1 MLGSLRL
8 DDPDHRLA
16 RVRLCADLPLHDPD
30 FVRDDGA
37 WVLRLP
43 DNGLDRLEYQLEL
56 SDHDGDT
63 VVVCDPGNPERAPG
77 VFGEKSVLLA
87 PEYRAPAWLEEP
99 AASGEIQELG
109 VRVLGR
115 DLAIGVW
122 SPCQVA
128 LPLLVAHDGPEYDE
142 LAGLTRYAGAMIEA
156 GTLTPFRVALL
167 PPGDRDE
174 WYSASAAYGRALCDR
189 ALPKLREHIPVTG
202 RPVGMGASLGGLAM
216 LQAQRT
222 WPGTFAGLFLQ
233 SASFFVPRFDRH
245 ESGFPRYARI
255 VRFVRAVLRTSAF
268 DHPVPVRMTCGS
280 EEENVYNNRLMA
292 SALAAQGYDA
302 RLAEVP
308 DLHNYTCWRDALDP
322 HLTRLL
328 ADVWGPPSAAS
339 VGPFRRASL
348 PGGRIATPRPGTDAR
363 PPGPTDAER
372 AESGQAR
379 PSETRP
385 RAGFRR
391 EAQP

>member
-1 MLGSLRL
+1 MLGTLRV

-16 RVRLCADLPLHDPD
+16 AVRLYSDLPLPDPG

-43 DNGLDRLEYQLEL
+43 DNALDRLEYKLEL

-77 VFGEKSVLLA
+77 AFGDKSVLLA
-87 PEYRAPAWLEEP
+87 PGYRAPDWLEQPVVEG
-99 AASGEIQELG
+99 AHDTVAI
-109 VRVLGR
+109 RVLGR
-115 DLAIGVW
+115 DLEIGVW
-122 SPCQVA
+122 SPCGGA

-156 GTLTPFRVALL
+156 GTLTPFRIALL
-167 PPGDRDE
+167 PPGDRDA
-174 WYSASAAYGRALCDR
+174 WYSASAAYGRSLCNR
-189 ALPKLREHIPVTG
+189 ILPRLREHLPVTG
-202 RPVGMGASLGGLAM
+202 LPVGMGASLGGLAM

-222 WPGTFAGLFLQ
+222 WPGSFAGLFLQ

-255 VRFVRAVLRTSAF
+255 VRFVRRVLRTETF
-268 DHPVPVRMTCGS
+268 DEPMPVSMTCGA
-280 EEENVYNNRLMA
+280 EEENAHNNRLMA

-302 RLAEVP
+302 HLAEVP
-308 DLHNYTCWRDALDP
+308 DLHNYTAWRDALDP

-328 ADVWGPPSAAS
+328 ARLW
-339 VGPFRRASL
+339 L
-348 PGGRIATPRPGTDAR
+348 PG
-363 PPGPTDAER
+363 
-372 AESGQAR
+372 
-379 PSETRP
+379 
-385 RAGFRR
+385 
-391 EAQP
+391 